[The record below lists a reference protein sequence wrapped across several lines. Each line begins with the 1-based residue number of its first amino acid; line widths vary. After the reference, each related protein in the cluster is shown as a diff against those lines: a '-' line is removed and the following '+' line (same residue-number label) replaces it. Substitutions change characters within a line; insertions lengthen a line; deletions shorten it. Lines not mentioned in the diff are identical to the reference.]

1 MIPCINNEC
10 PTFKGIFDQ
19 DADSYSNICYIEG
32 LGNAP
37 IVLLSSIHYVHYSY
51 IKKRLEGDPKLTF
64 NRRNKKKIQ
73 K

>member
-1 MIPCINNEC
+1 MNVLLLNLYLIKMLIL
-10 PTFKGIFDQ
+10 IV
-19 DADSYSNICYIEG
+19 SYPKG

-37 IVLLSSIHYVHYSY
+37 IVLLSSNHYVHYSY